1 MEDVEG
7 AARQVAAAL
16 RVNPRTS
23 PFADQLE
30 VCGGPQ
36 GIELLGTVDDIAQRC
51 RAERV
56 ACSAA
61 GSVPLVN
68 RIQLVPFPPRQ
79 DGEITRHIQDAL
91 QEDPCIHG
99 GQIRIEVRDGNVV
112 LEGGTDSRVTKAL
125 ISATCWWI
133 PGVRDVDN
141 RLEVANPEEDGDWI
155 VLEAIPVVFDKDW
168 LLGGSHILFSC
179 RNGVVRLTGRVPG
192 PEISRAAE
200 NDVWVLEGVKDV
212 FNELQVEPA
221 ETRLSA

>member
-1 MEDVEG
+1 MEDIEG

-30 VCGGPQ
+30 VCGGPT

-56 ACSAA
+56 ASSAA
-61 GSVPLVN
+61 GPTPLLN

-91 QEDPCIHG
+91 QEDPCIRG
-99 GQIRIEVRDGNVV
+99 GQIRVEVKDGHVV
-112 LEGGTDSRVTKAL
+112 LEGTTDSQVTKAL

-133 PGVRDVDN
+133 PGVRHVDN
-141 RLEVANPEEDGDWI
+141 RLFVDHAEKDRDWI
-155 VLEAIPVVFDKDW
+155 VLETIPVVFDKDW
-168 LLGGSHILFSC
+168 LLGGSNILFSC
-179 RNGVVRLTGRVPG
+179 RDGVVRLSGSVPG
-192 PEISRAAE
+192 PEVSRAAE
-200 NDVWVLEGVKDV
+200 NDVWVLEGVRDV
-212 FNELQVEPA
+212 INDLQVEPM
-221 ETRLSA
+221 ESRLSA

>member
-1 MEDVEG
+1 VEDVEG

-16 RVNPRTS
+16 RVNARTS

-36 GIELLGTVDDIAQRC
+36 GIELLGTVDDVAQRC

-56 ACSAA
+56 ALGAA
-61 GSVPLVN
+61 GAVPLVN

-79 DGEITRHIQDAL
+79 DGEITRHIQNAL
-91 QEDPCIHG
+91 QEDPCIHV
-99 GQIRIEVRDGNVV
+99 GQIRVEVEEGRVV
-112 LEGGTDSRVTKAL
+112 LEGATDSQVTKAL

-141 RLEVANPEEDGDWI
+141 RLQVANAEKDRDWI
-155 VLEAIPVVFDKDW
+155 VLETIPVVFDKDW

-179 RNGVVRLTGRVPG
+179 RDGVVRLTGSVPA
-192 PEISRAAE
+192 PEASRAAE
-200 NDVWVLEGVKDV
+200 NDVWVLEGVTDV
-212 FNELQVEPA
+212 LNELQVQPA
-221 ETRLSA
+221 ESRLSA

>member
-1 MEDVEG
+1 VEDVEG

-16 RVNPRTS
+16 RVNARTS

-30 VCGGPQ
+30 VCGGPT

-56 ACSAA
+56 ANSAA
-61 GSVPLVN
+61 GQTPLVN

-91 QEDPCIHG
+91 QEDPCIRG
-99 GQIRIEVRDGNVV
+99 GQIRVEVKDGHVT
-112 LEGGTDSRVTKAL
+112 LEGLTDSQVTKAL

-133 PGVRDVDN
+133 PGVRDVAN
-141 RLEVANPEEDGDWI
+141 RLHVDHAEVDPDWI
-155 VLEAIPVVFDKDW
+155 VLETIPVVFDKDW

-179 RNGVVRLTGRVPG
+179 RNGVVRLSGSVPS

-200 NDVWVLEGVKDV
+200 NDVWVLEGVRDV
-212 FNELQVEPA
+212 INDLQVEPM
-221 ETRLSA
+221 ESRLSA